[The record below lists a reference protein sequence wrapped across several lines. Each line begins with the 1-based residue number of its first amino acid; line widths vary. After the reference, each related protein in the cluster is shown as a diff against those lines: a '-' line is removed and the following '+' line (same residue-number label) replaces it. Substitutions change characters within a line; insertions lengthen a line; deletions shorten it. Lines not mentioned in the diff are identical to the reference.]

1 MSIRVTKV
9 NYNGERV
16 KIEYEQTNPN
26 TLGIDSYTM
35 EASDEPTVSFKEAL
49 ESLREH
55 VANICEFDTHY
66 AKAINPRGVSVS
78 WNRGDNEIVS
88 ATVFAI
94 RSVTQTHSP
103 FNIHTPTVQ
112 FAKKLEEFP
121 SLKIYLEAI
130 ETLLTQAR
138 EYLSGER
145 AQIELPFDGDVSPDG
160 E

>member
-1 MSIRVTKV
+1 MSIRITKV
-9 NYNGERV
+9 HYNGERV

-35 EASDEPTVSFKEAL
+35 EASDEPTVAFKESL
-49 ESLREH
+49 ENLREH
-55 VANICEFDTHY
+55 VANICEFDAHY
-66 AKAINPRGVSVS
+66 AESINPRGVSVS

-112 FAKKLEEFP
+112 FQKRMEEFP
-121 SLKIYLEAI
+121 SLQLYLEAI
-130 ETLLTQAR
+130 ELLLTQAR
-138 EYLSGER
+138 EYLAGER
-145 AQIELPFDGDVSPDG
+145 AQIELPFDGKAAD
-160 E
+160 EE